1 MKKRFQHRFFPV
13 KFTEFLRTPLEEH
26 LRTTASKWA
35 ALLTQDTKT
44 LLQLIFVYLNLDV
57 FSSVSVM
64 FSSII
69 KYTTNFYN
77 KEKRLELVRY
87 TSSLKF
93 SAFSGFRLFLR
104 RTSILVKLKW
114 QIYFLI
120 KVLKI
125 KWGELTRLFI
135 INWQASMAILLTS
148 KPDGTIRMEMYELV
162 QF

>member
-1 MKKRFQHRFFPV
+1 MKKRFQHKCFPV
-13 KFTEFLRTPLEEH
+13 KFTEFLRTPHEEH